1 MYSLAFTPLYD
12 DLNALVKYQDSKVSS
27 INCATVRTL
36 LENIFEND
44 QSKITNYLDGIYTLP
59 SHSNHIILDKYEF
72 LNNGFLCN
80 VIFHDG
86 YYSGYVS
93 IDNSNLKPHEIEVLS
108 NISNSNQDLDIYQPH
123 NGLTIPFGFDCFQPG
138 DIWLSRNGIIEL
150 NKDGVSTFKT
160 KKYVI
165 DELTK
170 YSNSLRLHLMNHA

>member
-1 MYSLAFTPLYD
+1 MYSLPFTPLYD
-12 DLNALVKYQDSKVSS
+12 DLNAQVKYQDSKVSL
-27 INCATVRTL
+27 INCASAKTL
-36 LENIFEND
+36 LENIFENN
-44 QSKITNYLDGIYTLP
+44 QSKITNYLDGI
-59 SHSNHIILDKYEF
+59 SHSNHNVILDKYEF

-86 YYSGYVS
+86 YYSGFVS
-93 IDNSNLKPHEIEVLS
+93 INNSNLKPYEIELLS
-108 NISNSNQDLDIYQPH
+108 NINNEDINIYQPH

-150 NKDGVSTFKT
+150 NKDGISTFKT

-170 YSNSLRLHLMNHA
+170 FSNSLRLYLMKT